1 MNSSYKTLKTMKD
14 KMLAQLALG
23 RRLRAVSA
31 QRVAS
36 QVIESHFLPD
46 LRGNLMAFT
55 RQKVRCVKC
64 AHSYRRVPLAG
75 KCIQNIS
82 TSGGLSGG
90 RGDGSTLCG
99 GNVVLTVSE
108 GAVRKYIE
116 ITREVIEN
124 YGVDD
129 YTKQRVEWM
138 TDSVDSLFNDDTVT
152 VMTLNDFV

>member
-1 MNSSYKTLKTMKD
+1 MY
-14 KMLAQLALG
+14 
-23 RRLRAVSA
+23 
-31 QRVAS
+31 
-36 QVIESHFLPD
+36 
-46 LRGNLMAFT
+46 
-55 RQKVRCVKC
+55 C
-64 AHSYRRVPLAG
+64 AHSYRRIPLAG
-75 KCIQNIS
+75 KCLQNIS

-90 RGDGSTLCG
+90 RGDGGVLCG

-138 TDSVDSLFNDDTVT
+138 TDSADSLFNDDTVT
-152 VMTLNDFV
+152 VMTLDDFV

>member
-1 MNSSYKTLKTMKD
+1 M
-14 KMLAQLALG
+14 
-23 RRLRAVSA
+23 
-31 QRVAS
+31 
-36 QVIESHFLPD
+36 
-46 LRGNLMAFT
+46 
-55 RQKVRCVKC
+55 
-64 AHSYRRVPLAG
+64 AG
-75 KCIQNIS
+75 KNIQNIL
-82 TSGGLSGG
+82 TSRGLSGVWS
-90 RGDGSTLCG
+90 DGSTLCG